1 MTRPPLNRTVFLLAL
16 PVLAEQMLG
25 YGVSLFDTWLS
36 GRLGAGVTGAVGL
49 AAYVAWLAQM
59 LFGLVAVGT
68 TAIVARHW
76 GAGECAAANGV
87 ANRSLSLAA
96 LAGCVYLAAM
106 WPLAP
111 HLAGW
116 LAMRGETHAVAV
128 TYLRVDGVGQIFTS
142 VALAGSAALR
152 GAGDMRAPML
162 LFGAMN
168 LVNVAASAACV
179 YGLGPV
185 PACGADGIVYGTLAA
200 RVGGGLGML
209 AWLAAGRGGLRLN
222 PAELTPD
229 RATTARVLRVGAPAA
244 VDGLVRWSG
253 HFLFLRLISRLA
265 AGEAGERI
273 FAAHVVGVRIEAVT
287 YLPAL
292 AWGAAAAT
300 LVGQNLGAADPHR
313 ARAAGHTAAVQS
325 AAAGAITGAAMVLAA
340 GPLLGLMHRDAGVVA
355 AGVPAMR
362 LLGCVQVFLAAGIV
376 YISAL
381 RGAGDTRWPL
391 GITLV
396 GMYAVRLPLAYL
408 CGVVLGGGLAGAWV
422 GLCGDVTFRALA
434 GGLRF
439 AGGGWTHTRV

>member
-1 MTRPPLNRTVFLLAL
+1 MMRPNLSRTVFLLAL

-76 GAGECAAANGV
+76 GAGEFDAANGV

-96 LAGCVYLAAM
+96 AAGLLYLGAI

-116 LAMRGETHAVAV
+116 LAMTGETAAVAV
-128 TYLRVDGVGQIFTS
+128 TYLRVDGVGQVFTS

-152 GAGDMRAPML
+152 GTGDMRAPML

-168 LVNVAASAACV
+168 VVNVAASAAWV
-179 YGLGPV
+179 HGLGPV

-209 AWLAAGRGGLRLN
+209 AWLAAGRGGLKLN
-222 PAELTPD
+222 PAELPPD
-229 RATTARVLRVGAPAA
+229 RATTARVLTIGGPAA
-244 VDGLVRWSG
+244 VDGLVRWAG
-253 HFLFLRLISRLA
+253 HFLFLRLIAGLA

-300 LVGQNLGAADPHR
+300 LVGQNLGAADPRR
-313 ARAAGHTAAVQS
+313 ARAAGHVAAVQS
-325 AAAGAITGAAMVLAA
+325 GLAGGVTGAAMVLAA
-340 GPLLGLMHRDAGVVA
+340 GPLLAAMHADAGVVA
-355 AGVPAMR
+355 VGIPALR
-362 LLGCVQVFLAAGIV
+362 LMGCVQLFLAAGIV

-408 CGVVLGGGLAGAWV
+408 CGVTLDGGLVGAWV
-422 GLCGDVTFRALA
+422 GLCGDVTFRAFA

-439 AGGGWTHTRV
+439 AAGGWERVRV